1 VTKLKE
7 SLNHMKPIRRILIL
21 SANPI
26 GTARLRLDEEF
37 REIEEGLRRSKYRD
51 QCVTHSKWAV
61 RLRDLRRAL
70 LDYEPHIVHFTG
82 HGNKEGLLVE
92 EKLGIA
98 KSIFP
103 EALSGLFAL
112 FSDKIECVILN
123 ACYSEHQADAISK
136 HIDYVI
142 GMQKE
147 IEDKAAIEFVVGF
160 YDALGAGKSFEKAFK
175 FGCNAILQS
184 FPDLSEHLIP
194 ILMTKKGIQN
204 NNFPIGEVKVPKD
217 EEEKNTPH
225 SQLPGKICSIA
236 LKAHNGKYV
245 AAVGEGGGK
254 LAATSEKIKKWEIFN
269 VIELPGKKVILQIHN
284 GQYVH
289 AKGGGGGELIAASSS
304 PQAFE
309 MFEIITLEDDKIALQ
324 AHDGHF
330 VSFEDEGECKLLAN
344 SPKIRAREIF
354 IFTKL
359 ETKRGE
365 E

>member
-1 VTKLKE
+1 MPKLKE
-7 SLNHMKPIRRILIL
+7 PQNHLKPVRRILIL

-37 REIEEGLRRSKYRD
+37 REIEEGLHRSRYRD
-51 QCVTHSKWAV
+51 QFVIHSKWAV
-61 RLRDLRRAL
+61 RIRDLRRAL
-70 LDYEPHIVHFTG
+70 LDFEPHIVHFTG

-92 EKLGIA
+92 DELGMA
-98 KSIFP
+98 ESISP

-123 ACYSEHQADAISK
+123 ACYSEPQADAISK

-147 IEDKAAIEFVVGF
+147 IEDKAAIEFAVGF
-160 YDALGAGKSFEKAFK
+160 YDALGAGRSVEEAFK
-175 FGCNAILQS
+175 FGCNGILQS

-194 ILMTKKGIQN
+194 ILMEKKPVQN
-204 NNFPIGEVKVPKD
+204 NNTSTGEVKAPKD
-217 EEEKNTPH
+217 EKEKITPH
-225 SQLPGKICSIA
+225 SQLPGKICRIA

-245 AAVGEGGGK
+245 TAAGGGGGK
-254 LAATSEKIKKWEIFN
+254 LVATSEKIKEWEIFN
-269 VIELPGKKVILQIHN
+269 VKGLPGRKVILQVHN
-284 GQYVH
+284 GQYVG
-289 AKGGGGGELIAASSS
+289 AEGGGGGKLIAAISS

-309 MFEIITLEDDKIALQ
+309 MFEMISLDDDKIALQ

-330 VSFEDEGECKLLAN
+330 VSFEDSGEYKLVAKG
-344 SPKIRAREIF
+344 SKIRAREIF
-354 IFTKL
+354 TLTKL
-359 ETKRGE
+359 ETKGGE